1 MHASANGFALRQSE
15 AEPGTHRLFLE
26 RLSSAAI
33 KRTQH
38 QVRYDPA
45 YVRIPYP
52 DGDVPAD
59 TGLCTD
65 EVIRAYRTPGIDPQK
80 KFHEDIV
87 RDTMAYPLHSHPGI
101 ARPDTNIDRRRVP
114 NLEWF
119 SLA

>member
-1 MHASANGFALRQSE
+1 MNARKYAWILTLGICALCVGVASITAHPQQNASPE
-15 AEPGTHRLFLE
+15 AAPPPE
-26 RLSSAAI
+26 
-33 KRTQH
+33 
-38 QVRYDPA
+38 
-45 YVRIPYP
+45 
-52 DGDVPAD
+52 
-59 TGLCTD
+59 
-65 EVIRAYRTPGIDPQK
+65 TPGIDPQK